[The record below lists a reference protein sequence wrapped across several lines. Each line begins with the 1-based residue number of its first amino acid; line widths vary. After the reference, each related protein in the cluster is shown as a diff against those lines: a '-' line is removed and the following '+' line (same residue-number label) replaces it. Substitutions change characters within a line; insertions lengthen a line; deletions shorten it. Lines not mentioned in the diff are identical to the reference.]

1 MAMMFRS
8 DISLM
13 TMFGLT
19 VSMLLLSVLI
29 AVFRRSIAVGRPG
42 EVPFLA
48 LQQLIGASDA
58 QRQHLQS
65 AQARAAALLRFEGG
79 LMTDPR
85 VGATSASN
93 LASRLRLLLTDR
105 DFDGNDYE
113 QLLALDNNN
122 VRSAPVATE
131 TDIRRLPTHVLTEAD
146 LARSKLSDDG
156 TNCPVCLEAYCV
168 GDQLRTLPC
177 LHRMHTSCIDPWLKQ
192 VGGSGRVVEL

>member
-1 MAMMFRS
+1 
-8 DISLM
+8 
-13 TMFGLT
+13 
-19 VSMLLLSVLI
+19 
-29 AVFRRSIAVGRPG
+29 
-42 EVPFLA
+42 
-48 LQQLIGASDA
+48 
-58 QRQHLQS
+58 
-65 AQARAAALLRFEGG
+65 
-79 LMTDPR
+79 MTDPR

-192 VGGSGRVVEL
+192 NAVCPVCKFSAVVTA

>member
-1 MAMMFRS
+1 
-8 DISLM
+8 
-13 TMFGLT
+13 
-19 VSMLLLSVLI
+19 
-29 AVFRRSIAVGRPG
+29 
-42 EVPFLA
+42 
-48 LQQLIGASDA
+48 
-58 QRQHLQS
+58 
-65 AQARAAALLRFEGG
+65 
-79 LMTDPR
+79 MTDPR

-146 LARSKLSDDG
+146 LARSKVSLDHPTPNTQHTTPNTQHPTPSPRPHPQPQPHPRPQPQLSDDG